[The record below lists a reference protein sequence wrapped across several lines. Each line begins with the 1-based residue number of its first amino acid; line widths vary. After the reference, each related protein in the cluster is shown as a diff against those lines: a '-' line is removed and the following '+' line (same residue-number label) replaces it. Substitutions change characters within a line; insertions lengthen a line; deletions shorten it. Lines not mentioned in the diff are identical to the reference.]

1 MTWMER
7 STPSVP
13 AKLVA
18 AVSAAFLLGAGPVV
32 HAVVNTLEMFAA
44 LQVGAPF
51 GYLLVGKLLVVI
63 TLGNVVGGLGF
74 VTVLRLV
81 QVGSGTVKE
90 QRRQGQSSEP
100 RRAA

>member
-1 MTWMER
+1 
-7 STPSVP
+7 
-13 AKLVA
+13 
-18 AVSAAFLLGAGPVV
+18 VV

-90 QRRQGQSSEP
+90 QRQAPAAGP

>member
-1 MTWMER
+1 M
-7 STPSVP
+7 
-13 AKLVA
+13 
-18 AVSAAFLLGAGPVV
+18 SAAFILGSGVVV

-51 GYLLVGKLLVVI
+51 GYLRVARLLAFV
-63 TLGNVVGGLGF
+63 TLGNALGGLGF

-90 QRRQGQSSEP
+90 QRDAPATGP